1 MPASKNLHKS
11 GRSSTSGTAKRPAP
25 ARHPKIWRKIASS
38 SPCRHHPCKPLT
50 ANGDKPG
57 RRRRL
62 RDGLSRACQTRP
74 CASLCPTG
82 FGVPGVDPNGG
93 FLLMYKRII
102 LAVDL
107 AEPSSAP
114 KGLAQ
119 ALELAK
125 MGGGD
130 LRLVNVQPV
139 VPATFMEY
147 VPADFDAEQSK
158 RAKEALDAI
167 LESVDLPAG
176 RKSAAARAGGIYDEL
191 LQEATDWNA
200 DLIVVGSHRP
210 VMSDYLLGSNAK
222 TIVRHAQCSV
232 LVVRE

>member
-1 MPASKNLHKS
+1 
-11 GRSSTSGTAKRPAP
+11 
-25 ARHPKIWRKIASS
+25 
-38 SPCRHHPCKPLT
+38 
-50 ANGDKPG
+50 
-57 RRRRL
+57 
-62 RDGLSRACQTRP
+62 
-74 CASLCPTG
+74 
-82 FGVPGVDPNGG
+82 
-93 FLLMYKRII
+93 MYKRII

-107 AEPSSAP
+107 AEPSPAP
-114 KGLAQ
+114 KGLPQ

-125 MGGGD
+125 VGGAA

-147 VPADFDAEQSK
+147 VPADFDVEQSK
-158 RAKEALDAI
+158 RAKEALDALLDGI
-167 LESVDLPAG
+167 DLPAD
-176 RKSAAARAGGIYDEL
+176 RKSAAARAGGIYHEL
-191 LQEATDWNA
+191 LQDAADWNA

>member
-1 MPASKNLHKS
+1 
-11 GRSSTSGTAKRPAP
+11 
-25 ARHPKIWRKIASS
+25 
-38 SPCRHHPCKPLT
+38 
-50 ANGDKPG
+50 
-57 RRRRL
+57 
-62 RDGLSRACQTRP
+62 
-74 CASLCPTG
+74 
-82 FGVPGVDPNGG
+82 
-93 FLLMYKRII
+93 MYKRII

-107 AEPSSAP
+107 AETSSKP
-114 KGLAQ
+114 KGLEQ

-125 MGGGD
+125 AGGGV

-158 RAKEALDAI
+158 RAQDALDATAASI
-167 LESVDLPAG
+167 DLPPE
-176 RKSAAARAGGIYDEL
+176 RKSAIARAGGIYHEL
-191 LQEATDWNA
+191 LQEAADWNA